1 MSTEAFHS
9 AHPEPA
15 KDGHTKINWSSSTDR
30 ATSIRVK
37 SHTCGC
43 TSTSYELC
51 EAAGLA
57 FIRRTVRSSAGPH
70 VSESPW
76 LRRAE
81 ADKLWTAL
89 LEGWAR

>member
-1 MSTEAFHS
+1 MSTEDFHS

-15 KDGHTKINWSSSTDR
+15 RNGLTKISWSASTDR
-30 ATSIRVK
+30 AVSIRVR

-43 TSTSYELC
+43 VPTSYELC

-57 FIRRTVRSSAGPH
+57 FIRRTVRSSAGTH

-81 ADKLWTAL
+81 ADRLWTAL

>member
-1 MSTEAFHS
+1 MSTENFHS

-15 KDGHTKINWSSSTDR
+15 KNGLAKISWAPATAR
-30 ATSIRVK
+30 AVSIRVK

-43 TSTSYELC
+43 VPTSYELC

-57 FIRRTVRSSAGPH
+57 FIRRAVRSPAGTH
-70 VSESPW
+70 VCESPW
-76 LRRAE
+76 MQRAA

>member
-1 MSTEAFHS
+1 MPVSQAV
-9 AHPEPA
+9 PA
-15 KDGHTKINWSSSTDR
+15 TIAR
-30 ATSIRVK
+30 AASIRVR

-43 TSTSYELC
+43 TPTSYELC

-57 FIRRTVRSSAGPH
+57 FIRRTVRSSAGTH
-70 VSESPW
+70 VSESPR

-89 LEGWAR
+89 LAGRAR